1 VTSLAAASRILVTGG
16 GRGLGRAIATTLAAP
31 GRRIA
36 ILGRNRDG
44 LELTARALFAAGAEA
59 LVIEGDLTAA
69 GARATAAAAIDHAW
83 GGLDILVNNAGAGA
97 YKPFAAHHA
106 AEIEVIVAVNLTGL
120 IQLTHALLPLLE
132 RGDGGHIV
140 NIASDVGRRPIAN
153 MAPYVA
159 AKHGVVGF
167 SHALRLELRPL
178 GIKVGVVLPGIIDTG
193 FNNQVE
199 GSRPGA
205 GALRPA
211 DVASAVLAMLSQP
224 ANAQIDELTVH
235 PMGQD
240 A

>member
-1 VTSLAAASRILVTGG
+1 MTSLAAATRILVTGG
-16 GRGLGRAIATTLAAP
+16 GRGLGRAIALGLVAP

-36 ILGRNRDG
+36 LLGRNREG
-44 LELTARALFAAGAEA
+44 LELTATALQAAGAEP
-59 LVIEGDLTAA
+59 LVVEGDLTSSAD
-69 GARATAAAAIDHAW
+69 RAAAAQAIDAAW

-97 YKPFAAHHA
+97 YKPFLAHDQ
-106 AEIEVIVAVNLTGL
+106 AEIEAIVTVNLTGL
-120 IQLTHALLPLLE
+120 IQLTHELLPLIE
-132 RGDGGHIV
+132 REAGGHIV

-167 SHALRLELRPL
+167 SHALRLELRPR
-178 GIKVGVVLPGIIDTG
+178 GIKVGVILPGLIDTG
-193 FNNQVE
+193 FNNSVE
-199 GSRPGA
+199 GSKPGS

-211 DVASAVLAMLSQP
+211 EVAASVVAMLSQP
-224 ANAQIDELTVH
+224 VSAQIDELTVH